1 MNKISTNKRLE
12 LVKAIRMQNQYDR
25 QLLRSREN
33 FLYSDSAALR
43 PAIKHGELY
52 SLEEET
58 KGIPEDKAAPVA
70 GGFRIRLVIA
80 MVLLLSFIICD
91 MKQISY
97 EGESTATV
105 FERIAE
111 DTDLTGVLD
120 EVGLK

>member
-1 MNKISTNKRLE
+1 
-12 LVKAIRMQNQYDR
+12 
-25 QLLRSREN
+25 
-33 FLYSDSAALR
+33 
-43 PAIKHGELY
+43 
-52 SLEEET
+52 ET

-80 MVLLLSFIICD
+80 MELLLTFIICD

-97 EGESTATV
+97 EGESTTTV

>member
-33 FLYSDSAALR
+33 FLYSDSAAIR

-70 GGFRIRLVIA
+70 GSFRIRLVIA